1 MSLIE
6 GFALYKEPPLPVDHC
21 IVGLP
26 PGTRLYR
33 IVRLP
38 RGWRLWI
45 ATRDYISGT
54 YLELFEDGRVLNCTA
69 RVDEGEDVFWVRP
82 SDEYI
87 RSHGDPL
94 TRAASPRGVK
104 Q

>member
-1 MSLIE
+1 MSNLIE
-6 GFALYKEPPLPVDHC
+6 GFATYKEPPPPTLPMDQR

-26 PGTRLYR
+26 PGTRLHR

-45 ATRDYISGT
+45 ATKDFINGT

-69 RVDEGEDVFWVRP
+69 RADEGEDVFFVRP
-82 SDEYI
+82 SDEVI
-87 RSHGDPL
+87 RNRS
-94 TRAASPRGVK
+94 K
-104 Q
+104 